1 MRVHWDLQQY
11 LRTLKGDLFGGVTA
25 AVVGLPVAL
34 AFGLA
39 AGLDPVAGIYGAIA
53 VGFFAAVFGGT
64 RGLISGPT
72 GSMTVAMAVIVSSFA
87 DNIAE
92 AFTIVIMAGLIQMLF
107 GLLRIG
113 RYVTYTPY
121 SVISGFMTG
130 VGVII
135 ILVQTLPFLGAP
147 VAAGGPIGTLR
158 NFSEVFEHFEV
169 SALGIAAVTL
179 AVAMLWPR
187 RYERYVPSILV
198 ALGIGTIMGVFWLT
212 DAPTIGAVSTAL
224 PSLQLPELAPGVLI
238 RSVEPALVIALV
250 GSVDTLL
257 TALVADSMTR
267 TRNDPNRELLAQ
279 GIGNVITGFLRGLPG
294 AGATPS
300 TVANIRAGG
309 ATLLSGVFAVAIL
322 VVMVLSLGEYV
333 GSIPNAVLAG
343 LLVKVALDT
352 IDWRFVTRMHRVPR
366 EHLAVMLLTFGLT
379 VFLDLV
385 AAVAVGMIAAAVTS
399 ARQFERLEM
408 DSVVSVP
415 MLDQSFF
422 GSEENGE
429 ERARFSARVGLVALR
444 GSFTVASSSKL
455 IETIGADIRDHE
467 VVILDF
473 SGTVYVDD
481 SAALVVEQLVETAI
495 TMNTQ
500 CIVMGL
506 TGRPAENLAALDV
519 LKHVPADHIVAN
531 MDGARA
537 VAARV
542 LGVKLAPAVPAFR
555 DGTQPPTQ
563 GQVQGDGFLN
573 GLLSGVAGAAM
584 IALAG
589 AALLRW
595 RGVSDNSRGNHDA
608 GPASSDGAGAAASR
622 KAQLDALLAAGELD
636 AATYWRRLADLAA
649 QAAATERVDG
659 DGER

>member
-1 MRVHWDLQQY
+1 MQQY
-11 LRTLKGDLFGGVTA
+11 LHSLKGDVFGGVTA

-39 AGLDPVAGIYGAIA
+39 AGLDPAAGIYGAIA

-64 RGLISGPT
+64 RGMISGPT
-72 GSMTVAMAVIVSSFA
+72 GSMTVAMAVIVSSHA
-87 DNIAE
+87 DNIAQ

-169 SALGIAAVTL
+169 SALAIAAVTL

-198 ALGIGTIMGVFWLT
+198 ALGIGTIMGVAWLT

-224 PSLQLPELAPGVLI
+224 PAFQLPELAPDVLV
-238 RSVEPALVIALV
+238 RAVEPALVIALV

-267 TRNDPNRELLAQ
+267 TRNDPSRELLAQ
-279 GIGNVITGFLRGLPG
+279 GMGNVITGLFRGLPG

-309 ATLLSGVFAVAIL
+309 TTYLSGVISVAIL
-322 VVMVLSLGEYV
+322 VIMVLSLGGYV
-333 GSIPNAVLAG
+333 GAIPNAVLAG

-352 IDWRFVTRMHRVPR
+352 IDWRFVTRMHRVQR
-366 EHLAVMLLTFGLT
+366 EHLVVMLLTFGLT

-399 ARQFERLEM
+399 ARQFERLES

-415 MLDQSFF
+415 ILDQSFF
-422 GSEENGE
+422 GFEDNGE
-429 ERARFSARVGLVALR
+429 EHNRFSARVGLVALR
-444 GSFTVASSSKL
+444 GAFTVASSSKL

-481 SAALVVEQLVETAI
+481 SAALVVEQLVETAR

-506 TGRPAENLAALDV
+506 SGRPADNLAALDV
-519 LKHVPADHIVAN
+519 LKQVPADHIVAD

-542 LGVKLAPAVPAFR
+542 LGVKLGPAAPIHR
-555 DGTQPPTQ
+555 EITQTQ
-563 GQVQGDGFLN
+563 AHGNGFLN
-573 GLLSGVAGAAM
+573 GLLSGVAGAAFVG
-584 IALAG
+584 LAG

-595 RGVSDNSRGNHDA
+595 RRASDHPHVNHD
-608 GPASSDGAGAAASR
+608 GDPAISDGTGAAASQ
-622 KAQLDALLAAGELD
+622 KAQLDVLFAAGDLD
-636 AATYWRRLADLAA
+636 AATYWRRLADLAS
-649 QAAATERVDG
+649 QAAGQQYSPPTDGADG